1 MATTNDLMGLGDS
14 GPHATLAGHTI
25 SAATNGIGTAQS
37 GAAPITNS
45 VFIANSVSSNTAY
58 TLPNTARNFPVAK
71 EIYFFNTGSA
81 TALVFAPTGGA
92 TLNGSTSSSVSVAT
106 NVGASFLLVSG
117 SGGSAPQ
124 WVGIVSA

>member
-1 MATTNDLMGLGDS
+1 MAQSIDLMGTGDS
-14 GPHATLAGHTI
+14 GPHAILAGHQIT
-25 SAATNGIGTAQS
+25 AATNGTGTSQS
-37 GAAPITNS
+37 GATAIATS
-45 VFIANSVSSNTAY
+45 VFLANSVSSNTAY
-58 TLPNTARNFPVAK
+58 ALPAAARGFPVAK

-92 TLNGSTSSSVSVAT
+92 TLNGSTSASVSVSTNKGAT
-106 NVGASFLLVSG
+106 FMLVSG